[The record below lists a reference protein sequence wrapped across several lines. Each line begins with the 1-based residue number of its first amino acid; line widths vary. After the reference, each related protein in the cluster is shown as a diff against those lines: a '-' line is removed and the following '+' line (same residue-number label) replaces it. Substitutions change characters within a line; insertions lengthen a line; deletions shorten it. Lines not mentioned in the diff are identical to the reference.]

1 MLHIAMRPKN
11 WSAAKMY
18 IRNKY
23 DTKRQE
29 QKKKQNVVGVS
40 IHAKIKNIESNKNRL
55 V

>member
-18 IRNKY
+18 ICNKY

-29 QKKKQNVVGVS
+29 QKKQNIVGVS
-40 IHAKIKNIESNKNRL
+40 THAKIKNIESNKNRL